1 MPCSFY
7 CLVMLG
13 VESSLVPMAAGEIE
27 ISVKTYVLGHLG
39 VCSFLSVW
47 GCWESLLV
55 SGLGKST
62 LQTEAVIEHEFLTP
76 SAQFINFLDHDT

>member
-13 VESSLVPMAAGEIE
+13 VESSLVPMAAGELE

-39 VCSFLSVW
+39 VCSFLSV
-47 GCWESLLV
+47 
-55 SGLGKST
+55 
-62 LQTEAVIEHEFLTP
+62 
-76 SAQFINFLDHDT
+76 